1 MQFHAKYVPAI
12 ETSYKENV
20 DNKRKILGFSYVMRT
35 VFAVFFFFV
44 HTVIFI
50 YYCNKKTVI

>member
-35 VFAVFFFFV
+35 VFSVSFFC
-44 HTVIFI
+44 T
-50 YYCNKKTVI
+50 YCNIYLLLQ

>member
-1 MQFHAKYVPAI
+1 MQFHAKYVPAM

-20 DNKRKILGFSYVMRT
+20 DNKRKIRGFSYVMRT
-35 VFAVFFFFV
+35 VFFVFFV